1 MTQKTQIEKE
11 RERER
16 VVALEVYNKNRVV
29 EQIN

>member
-1 MTQKTQIEKE
+1 MTQKTQIEK
-11 RERER
+11 ERER